1 MCMCVAQCV
10 FVALCACVECACV
23 IITTTI
29 IIIIIIIIVIIII
42 TIICSLSEL
51 LVGAP
56 YFYAS
61 GSLSDAGRVFI
72 YSNTAVRHL
81 KPEQ

>member
-23 IITTTI
+23 IITI
-29 IIIIIIIIVIIII
+29 IIIIII